1 MADRM
6 NIESA
11 PYALPI
17 GYAGQAVTKPPNWHA
32 YVVLDTLLNNLSTGL
47 FLVAGTSELV
57 RPESFAGLTRW
68 AYPIALVLLILD
80 LVCLVLDL
88 GDPLRFHHML
98 RVWKPRSPMSLGTWC
113 LTAFGPLLTANAL
126 LSLWPDS
133 AGRLQWLRSLIFIL
147 GAVPAVGVTVYKGV
161 LFSTTAQPG
170 WKDARWLGGYF
181 SCSALGAGTGEL
193 LLLATVLNRPEAMAP
208 LRLPVPADGPESDRA
223 DPALVRNLG
232 IPGPSSPRR
241 FPNGHHCSDDTRGR
255 APATG
260 AAGLWGPAGA
270 RRCGALLYSGGG
282 GSAVRVCAAAA
293 FVGEGERPPVPIW
306 ELGSVA

>member
-208 LRLPVPADGPESDRA
+208 LRLALFLLMVLNLIVQILLLSEIWGSLARA
-223 DPALVRNLG
+223 HRAVSLTVIIAVTILGGVLLPLALLASGGRPALVAAVLFSILG
-232 IPGPSSPRR
+232 
-241 FPNGHHCSDDTRGR
+241 
-255 APATG
+255 
-260 AAGLWGPAGA
+260 AGA
-270 RRCGALLYSGGG
+270 VRYEFVRLPHLLVRASGRPFRS
-282 GSAVRVCAAAA
+282 GS
-293 FVGEGERPPVPIW
+293 
-306 ELGSVA
+306 